1 MAIVFVPRVMCNA
14 YNEGAEKGEL
24 IMKEKLKTEVLS
36 LALYILINVELT
48 LLVFV
53 SFGIYGDYLWGSIY
67 ILALIVT
74 TTFSICERRYI
85 DKIIDDGLISIET
98 IE

>member
-1 MAIVFVPRVMCNA
+1 
-14 YNEGAEKGEL
+14 
-24 IMKEKLKTEVLS
+24 MKEKLKTEILS

-48 LLVFV
+48 LLTFV
-53 SFGIYGDYLWGSIY
+53 SFGIYGDYIWGSIY